1 MRRWGALL
9 LALALTM
16 CFGVR
21 AMAQEDLSIELGGAF
36 LLDRPATLEV
46 QELTADDV
54 AEGMVY
60 VAIDDELELYVRA
73 FATDGRTKD
82 ELYDEYR
89 EDEFLDGVDICEQ
102 NGVEYLKYRAEGELG
117 AVFMDGD
124 EHFYEIVFYCVTDDA
139 LDRGEACLKTIRTL
153 A

>member
-21 AMAQEDLSIELGGAF
+21 AMAQEDLGVEFGGAF
-36 LLDRPATLEV
+36 LLDRPASLEA

-60 VAIDDELELYVRA
+60 AAIDDELELYVRT

-89 EDEFLDGVDICEQ
+89 DDEFLDGVEICEQ

-139 LDRGEACLKTIRTL
+139 LNRAGACLQTIR
-153 A
+153 AIA